1 MILINRRSYRFAW
14 NPIFFSFSSDLPS
27 FMTSAISLTSN
38 SIIALDAL
46 LPHADAAS
54 I

>member
-46 LPHADAAS
+46 LPHAGAAS